1 MKKYTLITIISILSF
16 NLQSQVNLKL
26 MPNDSMKVF
35 STNGISIW
43 GNFYNS
49 GNSSNGGSLILSEGA
64 NIIMYG
70 DSFKNIN
77 ASQVG
82 GGGEIIMTRPRPFP
96 YLNTGEQVFDGGGVI
111 SSIPDLTVNSPN
123 NVILKFGDL
132 KVRDSIKFINGH
144 IILNKKDL
152 ILGDGTPG
160 VITGYNEN
168 RYIVTN
174 GNTKDSLKGYFIR
187 ENIGNSNYVFP
198 VGQAIGDYTPA
209 IINNSGTSDNFKV
222 RVFDTVYEDGYTRNI
237 PNSFHVSADERSV
250 QRTWD
255 IRENTKGGSNINL
268 TLQYNT
274 NTEGSVFNYNRNRA
288 FISHFVGYYPNSTG
302 DTTSNW
308 KWDNFSYASTSAPIS
323 PGTITTGTSITNAA
337 MKSRSNI
344 TSFSPFTITAWE
356 VVPTPLPIDI
366 ISFDAF
372 WYSEKIAKIHWS
384 INQNNLIKDFE
395 ILKSNNGIDF
405 LPIETVSNSNI
416 VNNIQSYSILDQDF
430 LLNHNTFY
438 YKLKINHFDGKI
450 SYSNIKVLKIN
461 QEKNSTLVVYPN
473 PNNGLFTLPIQD
485 NELENHI
492 YIYDVAGKLVF
503 TTIHNSIDKQ
513 INLNLT
519 NLAFGTYHI
528 IVENQL
534 STYKSKFVLY

>member
-26 MPNDSMKVF
+26 MPNDSMKVY
-35 STNGISIW
+35 SSNGISIW

-49 GNSSNGGSLILSEGA
+49 GNSTNGGSLILSEGA
-64 NIIMYG
+64 NVIMYG
-70 DSFKNIN
+70 DSFININ

-152 ILGDGTPG
+152 ILGDGNPG
-160 VITGYNEN
+160 IITGYNEN
-168 RYIVTN
+168 RFIVTN

-187 ENIGNSNYVFP
+187 ENIGSSNYVFP
-198 VGQAIGDYTPA
+198 VGHAIGDYTPA
-209 IINNSGTSDNFKV
+209 IINNSGTSDDFKV

-255 IRENTKGGSNINL
+255 IRENTNGGSNINL
-268 TLQYNT
+268 TLQYNI

-288 FISHFVGYYPNSTG
+288 FISHFVGYYPNNTG

-323 PGTITTGTSITNAA
+323 PGTITTGTNITNAA

-356 VVPTPLPIDI
+356 DVPTPLPIDI

-372 WYSEKIAKIHWS
+372 WHSEKIAKIHWS

-405 LPIETVSNSNI
+405 LPIETVSNTNI
-416 VNNIQSYSILDQDF
+416 SNNIQSYSILDQDF

-450 SYSNIKVLKIN
+450 SYSNIKTLKIN
-461 QEKNSTLVVYPN
+461 QEKNATLVVYPN
-473 PNNGLFTLPIQD
+473 PNNGQFSLPIYD
-485 NELENHI
+485 NDTENQVN
-492 YIYDVAGKLVF
+492 IYDAAGKLVY
-503 TTIHNSIDKQ
+503 TTKHNSLDKQ
-513 INLNLT
+513 INLNLSH
-519 NLAFGTYHI
+519 LAFGTYHI
-528 IVENQL
+528 VVENQL
-534 STYKSKFVLY
+534 NTYKTKFILF